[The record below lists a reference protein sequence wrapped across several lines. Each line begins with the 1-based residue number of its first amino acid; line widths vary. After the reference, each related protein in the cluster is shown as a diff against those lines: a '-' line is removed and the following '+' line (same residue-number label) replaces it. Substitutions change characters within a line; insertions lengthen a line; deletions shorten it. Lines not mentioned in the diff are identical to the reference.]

1 MGKLIVIYLLIL
13 KTLLNFFLLFSDDFK
28 VIISNLTSGDIIKTW
43 QQFTA
48 SLNVAEIRRKNK
60 NFDKSLRDVI
70 CADLWTLHYYLNKDA
85 QALFYN
91 LNNNLYTVNL
101 DVSTSKGWN
110 IATSMKLDLY
120 DFNAPK
126 GDAIIE

>member
-1 MGKLIVIYLLIL
+1 MDKLIVIYLLIL

-28 VIISNLTSGDIIKTW
+28 VIISNLTSDDIIKTW
-43 QQFTA
+43 QQFIA
-48 SLNVAEIRRKNK
+48 SLNIAEIRRKNE
-60 NFDKSLRDVI
+60 NFDKSLRNII
-70 CADLWTLHYYLNKDA
+70 CAGLWALHYYSNKDT

-91 LNNNLYTVNL
+91 LNNDLYTVNL

-120 DFNAPK
+120 DFNAQK
-126 GDAIIE
+126 GNALIE

>member
-13 KTLLNFFLLFSDDFK
+13 KTLLNFFFLLFSDDFK

-60 NFDKSLRDVI
+60 NFDKSLHDII
-70 CADLWTLHYYLNKDA
+70 CAGLWALHYYSNKDA

-91 LNNNLYTVNL
+91 LNNDLYTVNL
-101 DVSTSKGWN
+101 DISTSKGWN
-110 IATSMKLDLY
+110 IAT
-120 DFNAPK
+120 
-126 GDAIIE
+126 